1 MSNILN
7 NDGEKNQN
15 PDGVGTDDTLDPVAP
30 QEPKLRHD
38 VLGTPSVAS
47 DPEAPVGT
55 GMNPP

>member
-7 NDGEKNQN
+7 NNGIKEQN
-15 PDGVGTDDTLDPVAP
+15 PGGIGNDETLDPVAP
-30 QEPKLRHD
+30 QEPTSQRV

-47 DPEAPVGT
+47 EPEAPVGT